1 MNFNQFTQKMQPQIE
16 ETLTHGLAS
25 AASNN
30 ELQAALEYATLAGG
44 KRLRPLLTLA
54 VLQSYHVN
62 TQAYLKAA
70 SAVELIH
77 SYSLIHDDLPIMDDD
92 DLRRG
97 QPTTHRKFGAAI
109 ALLAG
114 DALQPLAFEWLLSAE
129 HLSSQQKL
137 ALAQTL
143 AQAAGVAGMVGG
155 QVEDWQMTG
164 RTPLVA
170 ELDQI
175 HQKKTGALIT
185 YACQAGGIMVNASLV
200 EMQALIRFGQAFGF
214 AFQLK
219 DDLNDWQQDQGADK
233 NAYPALIGFKATQ
246 ERLKATVE
254 QAQQA
259 VAELVQVSQLDWE
272 LLKTSLAYF
281 EDVMEN

>member
-1 MNFNQFTQKMQPQIE
+1 MNFNQFTQKMHPQIE

-25 AASNN
+25 VSSNN

-143 AQAAGVAGMVGG
+143 AQAAGVGGMVGG

-164 RTPLVA
+164 RTPQVA

-185 YACQAGGIMVNASLV
+185 YACQAGGIMANASLV

-219 DDLNDWQQDQGADK
+219 DDLNDWQQDKGADK

>member
-1 MNFNQFTQKMQPQIE
+1 MNFNQFTKEMRPQIE
-16 ETLTHGLAS
+16 ETLTKELATV
-25 AASNN
+25 ASNP
-30 ELQAALEYATLAGG
+30 ELQAALEYSTLAGG

-54 VLQSYHVN
+54 VLQSYHVDL
-62 TQAYLKAA
+62 QAYLKAV

-97 QPTTHRKFGAAI
+97 KPTTHRKFGAAV

-114 DALQPLAFEWLLSAE
+114 DALQPLAFEWLLSVGP
-129 HLSSQQKL
+129 LSSRQKL
-137 ALAQTL
+137 ALAQNL
-143 AQAAGVAGMVGG
+143 AQAAGAAGMVGG

-164 RTPLVA
+164 RTPQVA

-175 HQKKTGALIT
+175 HQKKTGALII
-185 YACQAGGIMVNASLV
+185 YACQSGGIMVDASPD
-200 EMQALIRFGQAFGF
+200 EMQALTRFGQAFGF

-219 DDLNDWQQDQGADK
+219 DDLHDWRQDQGEDK

-259 VAELVQVSQLDWE
+259 VADLEQVSRLDWE
-272 LLKTSLAYF
+272 LLATSLAYF
-281 EDVMEN
+281 EDVMES